1 MTITVI
7 DEKPD
12 VRKAEDYFKQ
22 AIETSLVN
30 TFPKD
35 SQVQMDFRE
44 TGSLPQITTISGYD
58 AQNIYTVMHEETD
71 MPEYS
76 LGFGAVVERTG
87 QELARPARLLPEGG
101 QLTLGQIQSVI
112 GDWTGNEEIKKS
124 GLLNIQTANRNWQDF
139 IQKFYNEEA
148 VPLTQEQEESLGY
161 KLVNAIGQ
169 SVQYVG
175 LGSVNPMLAYLYMA
189 MVVGEESAFNGLQA
203 YIRENPEDT
212 ELKGFAEQSGKELLT
227 NAIHVGTELYLEKA
241 VGGFEGVMN
250 AGVATAKGSFLK
262 GTAKAFG
269 KGFLSEFPTETLQN
283 LADVGIEWYVGRLN
297 DKEALK
303 GALQAPIE
311 GIIAGIAGGATGT
324 SLFIMNRPSG
334 IAKIDESLRDVI
346 PDDQERQATSRRLY
360 DNMVETLT
368 DKISVELE
376 ESSQLKTK
384 HGEIYESMKREVANL
399 VKESGAFAD
408 KSESEVASYIESES
422 KRFADN
428 VLAEANKRKVWIDD
442 VIKASDIV
450 EKDGR
455 LYLQGEYFG
464 NETGKLGKKQFQQSM
479 DIARE
484 NERLDSIYPKYT
496 GETLDINGVEKT
508 VYNSSG
514 ERIAQS
520 KEALQ
525 NFYNW
530 FGDSKVV
537 DEQGR
542 PLVVYHGTKSQRR
555 GLELPEFDTFSREK
569 SRSLQNRVGFFF
581 GQTEE
586 FVSNFGDRIMPVYL
600 NLKNPKI
607 FRNGTPTQQEL
618 YLEQKEVD
626 TAKSDDSRYFAQQI
640 LNNSRK
646 YTDSYERFVAD
657 IYHKSDII
665 PYQRRVQGNF
675 YDAVKL
681 GTEESYDIADKYR
694 ETLQK
699 EGYDGV
705 IIQDTEVD
713 SRSNK
718 GERNTQFVAF
728 ESNQIKSIDNR
739 GTYSPTE
746 GNIYKQS
753 AYHGGPELEGGK
765 FDLRFAQKAHGQTH
779 GHGVYSTP
787 VRTIANKYR
796 IDFDED
802 FSVDGKKLSQIY
814 SELSSNKEYEKAE
827 IVADLLGNQ
836 DLFGLREGR
845 DQYDKNAWKW
855 FEKEIANKLE
865 SKGKLYELD
874 VPEDMNLIDEQKTF
888 DEQSEV
894 VRFELL
900 SAIQRI
906 NGYGLLEKAIESN
919 ATGAEL
925 YDALGRDVFFDKN
938 GFEGGHTETQKS
950 ASEYL
955 SKHNIKGIK
964 YFDNG
969 AGFVIF
975 NPDDVKIIQK
985 FYQTDVKNLPREKK
999 ITRGEFDA
1007 LTKSIKL
1014 YEDANFSTLPH
1025 ELAHFWLDNIWNYT
1039 QSGLASPEY
1048 MAQFNDVKKWL
1059 GIKDNQRFILPKQ
1072 HEEFA
1077 RAYEKYLVNGQ
1088 YPSEAVKGAFNDYD
1102 NWIKSVYNTMRDV
1115 DINAGQKKYRPL
1127 SRKMFDFFDSMT
1139 TGELVA
1145 PANLEER
1152 TPEENVKYVEKE
1164 VEKAREVIKKDQE
1177 QLEENRKHT
1186 LMPVQTNTK
1195 TGYLTA
1201 YEKMTG
1207 EKVEAGSIDT
1217 KIEFNRAKDLVDNNP
1232 TLVKDIVEGRAEAPQ
1247 GYVKNLIYQAY
1258 AEQQKK
1264 LGNTKERDIAML
1276 NQALELRHYG
1286 QEISTQ
1292 RNQYRN
1298 IFEKWASPT
1307 FWMLETLKAKQQL
1320 LADKSSVK
1328 LTDLEKQNKISKA
1341 TKVGDI
1347 IEQQVRKGIKEN
1359 KSVKQ
1364 IVNDTVEALGLPT
1377 TFKQETVEEL
1387 YPASYESNITAYNEI
1402 YKAVNKALGN
1412 SLTEQEVDEITRR
1425 ADEMLTNLE
1434 NSMDDDGNPSKDY
1447 FIKLKDMEN
1456 YANSLSPTPLYRVFT
1471 DVLGPGNLMASVKTF
1486 LKNIVGNLPTFGL
1499 KFAVRR
1505 AIIGQKVSIVDKN
1518 LINDYKKRSFDIF
1531 NATGYNISSM
1541 EINSQ
1546 KDISYGAKILGED
1559 ITHTQGKTYG
1569 TGLEQAHISE
1579 KVKYLLT
1586 GEYKNLEKATPKERF
1601 DYAIRGWGRLYE
1613 DWVYKW
1619 GLGSLHF
1626 NKMTMKDGPKEPAI
1640 KLGDIFFKDFAFT
1653 DHVALEASKEA
1664 NGDVAKANAIFKDAT
1679 RIIPE
1684 TELGQ
1689 EIRQRAVA
1697 DALIS
1702 TYQNRG
1708 KSAEGALKARK
1719 IIDII
1724 PGAGKFAITFAMTP
1738 ANLIAMG
1745 LETSFSPVIIAYDA
1759 VSETLRDKKI
1769 SRTLRNKEAFKK
1781 IWAFDKETTSKMK
1794 GLITQS
1800 GVAGVI
1806 SLLLAYGLF
1815 DDDDY
1820 MPDYALATPKERDL
1834 ARELNIP
1841 YNSIRI
1847 GDTWVSLDYLGPLGS
1862 MFSGIM
1868 AAKRAETI
1876 GEWFTEY
1883 SREAGI
1889 QAFSL
1894 PAFEGFDK
1902 ILEIGKRF
1910 IKGTPEETIDY
1921 TIETFTNAMYSRSMP
1936 TIISDITKA
1945 FDPYERETEKSGFKK
1960 MMLRTPG
1967 LRTKLDERVN
1977 VTTGMPEKRAQNDIK
1992 RVLLDVLT
2000 GAGMKEQVVNPIA
2013 DELLRLAQKDEGVSL
2028 TGITYRGDLSKV
2040 LPEYKQKVR
2049 EDFAKLYSKRVG
2061 ALIKTDGY
2069 KRKTDEEKKESINAI
2084 RRAIVKELK
2093 GKYKGYIKK

>member
-58 AQNIYTVMHEETD
+58 AQNIYKVMHEETD

-76 LGFGAVVERTG
+76 LGFSAVVERTG

-175 LGSVNPMLAYLYMA
+175 LGSVNPMLSYLYMA

-283 LADVGIEWYVGRLN
+283 LADVGIDWYVGRLN

-384 HGEIYESMKREVANL
+384 HDEIYESMKREVANL
-399 VKESGAFAD
+399 VKESGAFSD
-408 KSESEVASYIESES
+408 KSEAEVASYIESES

-450 EKDGR
+450 EKDGW

-464 NETGKLGKKQFQQSM
+464 NETGKLGTKQLKEATRLAQ
-479 DIARE
+479 E
-484 NERLDSIYPKYT
+484 NEELDKIYPKYT
-496 GETLDINGVEKT
+496 GEMLDINGVEKT

-542 PLVVYHGTKSQRR
+542 PLVVYHGTNA
-555 GLELPEFDTFSREK
+555 EFDTFENQK
-569 SRSLQNRVGFFF
+569 VGDYGKGFY
-581 GQTEE
+581 
-586 FVSNFGDRIMPVYL
+586 FVDSKLKANEYAIKRGGNITMPVYL
-600 NLKNPKI
+600 SIKNPFI
-607 FRNGTPTQQEL
+607 ARSSSESQL
-618 YLEQKEVD
+618 R
-626 TAKSDDSRYFAQQI
+626 SDI
-640 LNNSRK
+640 G
-646 YTDSYERFVAD
+646 ERFTNKGLP
-657 IYHKSDII
+657 IK
-665 PYQRRVQGNF
+665 
-675 YDAVKL
+675 
-681 GTEESYDIADKYR
+681 
-694 ETLQK
+694 K
-699 EGYDGV
+699 EKIQEILSKNGYDGV
-705 IIQDTEVD
+705 VIPI
-713 SRSNK
+713 
-718 GERNTQFVAF
+718 GEKPFGFDYYLSFNP
-728 ESNQIKSIDNR
+728 NQIKSIDNR
-739 GTYSPTE
+739 GTYSPTG
-746 GNIYKQS
+746 GNIYKQEMPIGIDLNINVRKEEFDRLVNMQAES
-753 AYHGGPELEGGK
+753 NVGK
-765 FDLRFAQKAHGQTH
+765 NLQ
-779 GHGVYSTP
+779 
-787 VRTIANKYR
+787 NE
-796 IDFDED
+796 DFDEWVKD
-802 FSVDGKKLSQIY
+802 YLIKQEEQSIDNMTLDD
-814 SELSSNKEYEKAE
+814 AE
-827 IVADLLGNQ
+827 
-836 DLFGLREGR
+836 DLFDTLENVNEEIADNPDNNTYNRSTPFTEEEFIEYARELTRNGIDEEVRRIMNTLTSQDWDNLRSKFVGGR
-845 DQYDKNAWKW
+845 SNRVDFFDRYQELVAGIMEDNGYYAETDSSSISDSRYIDVYKSEESYDNDEPPFAKIRISDHDTHKFYGHHINLYTNRDIT
-855 FEKEIANKLE
+855 KEINKLKDAFARGE
-865 SKGKLYELD
+865 FG
-874 VPEDMNLIDEQKTF
+874 IDR
-888 DEQSEV
+888 S
-894 VRFELL
+894 
-900 SAIQRI
+900 
-906 NGYGLLEKAIESN
+906 
-919 ATGAEL
+919 
-925 YDALGRDVFFDKN
+925 
-938 GFEGGHTETQKS
+938 
-950 ASEYL
+950 
-955 SKHNIKGIK
+955 
-964 YFDNG
+964 
-969 AGFVIF
+969 
-975 NPDDVKIIQK
+975 

-1387 YPASYESNITAYNEI
+1387 YPANYESNITAYNEI

-1456 YANSLSPTPLYRVFT
+1456 YANSLAPTPLYRVFT

-1505 AIIGQKVSIVDKN
+1505 AIIGQKVSIVDKK

-1569 TGLEQAHISE
+1569 TGLEQAPISE

-1702 TYQNRG
+1702 NRG

-1759 VSETLRDKKI
+1759 VAETLRDKKI
-1769 SRTLRNKEAFKK
+1769 SRTLKNKEAFKK

-1794 GLITQS
+1794 GLIMQS

-1967 LRTKLDERVN
+1967 LRTKLDEKVN

-2040 LPEYKQKVR
+2040 LPEYKQKIR